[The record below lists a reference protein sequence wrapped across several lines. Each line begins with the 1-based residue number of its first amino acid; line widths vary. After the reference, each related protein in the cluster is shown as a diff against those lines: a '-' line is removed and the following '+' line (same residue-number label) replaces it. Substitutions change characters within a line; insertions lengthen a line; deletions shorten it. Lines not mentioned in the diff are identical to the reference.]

1 MAKMRLSLRGENCFE
16 IKPYLNYSQ
25 CGGVTMPGSGRFYL
39 VSFVVV
45 VWILGARGL
54 DRIWGR

>member
-1 MAKMRLSLRGENCFE
+1 VAKMRLSLRGENCFE
-16 IKPYLNYSQ
+16 IKLYLNYSR
-25 CGGVTMPGSGRFYL
+25 CSGVTMPGSERFYL